1 MQRNG
6 SMSEGKSDIYF
17 ECVRCGQKVS
27 LNDLL
32 ALPEIKCI
40 CGFRVLRKV
49 RPQSIKQVKSA

>member
-1 MQRNG
+1 
-6 SMSEGKSDIYF
+6 MSEANNDIYF

-32 ALPEIKCI
+32 SLPEIKCI

-49 RPQSIKQVKSA
+49 RPPTVKQVKAV